1 MSERFELSF
10 TKEFLRKIKKLDRK
24 AQIRILK
31 SIKTLEEVPY
41 SGKRLTGRLKGF
53 MSLRQGEYRIIY
65 QVSDDQVILRTVGHR
80 KDIYKK

>member
-31 SIKTLEEVPY
+31 SIKTLEESPY
-41 SGKRLTGRLKGF
+41 SGKRLTGRLKGL

-65 QVSDDQVILRTVGHR
+65 QVRGNQVILRTVGHR
-80 KDIYKK
+80 KDIYKE